1 MENTMKGGMILP
13 SILFLFCIFLLVPM
27 AFFLSDAISKISF
40 ESPRTTES
48 LVSVMSLDDSQAE
61 ARR

>member
-1 MENTMKGGMILP
+1 MILP

-40 ESPRTTES
+40 ESPKTTES
-48 LVSVMSLDDSQAE
+48 FVSVRRLDDSQAE